1 MRIKHGISIAFIPDR
16 SGSMSGHQE
25 AAIAG
30 ANDFLRG
37 QQDAIATAAQM
48 NIYREHFAAANGENL
63 FCSRD
68 ACRAIAGRSV
78 CCGKRNGGRGNPQN

>member
-1 MRIKHGISIAFIPDR
+1 MRIKYGISIAFIPDR

-25 AAIAG
+25 VAIAG

-48 NIYREHFAAANGENL
+48 NISWENFATAGGENL
-63 FCSRD
+63 YWSR
-68 ACRAIAGRSV
+68 AMSRAISQKISLLREEKWGE
-78 CCGKRNGGRGNPQN
+78 G

>member
-1 MRIKHGISIAFIPDR
+1 MRIKYGISIAFIPDR

-30 ANDFLRG
+30 TNDFLRG

-48 NIYREHFAAANGENL
+48 NISREHFATANGENL

-68 ACRAIAGRSV
+68 ACRAMSRKISSLWEAER
-78 CCGKRNGGRGNPQN
+78 GKG

>member
-25 AAIAG
+25 AAIASF
-30 ANDFLRG
+30 NDFRFLGAKR
-37 QQDAIATAAQM
+37 DAIATAAQM
-48 NIYREHFAAANGENL
+48 NISWEYFATAGGDNL

-68 ACRAIAGRSV
+68 SGRAMSRKISLLREE
-78 CCGKRNGGRGNPQN
+78 